1 MASSFLEKLK
11 KGMGVVEEAEGK
23 KKSSKKTE
31 ASLVIDKEKKQE
43 LKKVELVKKIAK
55 SKIKKTS
62 IKPKMKKKEKVQIEE
77 KEEKSEPTTVLA
89 KEEKEKWP
97 QPEGQLAVDVY
108 QNNSELII
116 QSAIAGVK
124 PENID
129 ISIDDDVITIKG
141 KRKKLS
147 DEQGDYFYQECY
159 WGVFSRQI
167 ISPVEIDPGRVDASL
182 KNGIL
187 TIRIPKIIRGK
198 KAKIVIKG

>member
-11 KGMGVVEEAEGK
+11 KGMGVEELEEKTA
-23 KKSSKKTE
+23 KKTE
-31 ASLVIDKEKKQE
+31 DSLIVKQEEEKKPKKE
-43 LKKVELVKKIAK
+43 VVVEKIIETKSKSKKASVKLKTKKKI
-55 SKIKKTS
+55 
-62 IKPKMKKKEKVQIEE
+62 QIEE
-77 KEEKSEPTTVLA
+77 KPEPAPVLA

-97 QPEGQLAVDVY
+97 QPEGQLAIDVY
-108 QNNSELII
+108 QNDLELVI

-141 KRKKLS
+141 ARKKLS

-167 ISPVEIDPGRVDASL
+167 ISPVEIDSGRVDASL
-182 KNGIL
+182 KEGVL
-187 TIRIPKIIRGK
+187 TIRIPKILRSK
-198 KAKIVIKG
+198 KRKIVIKG